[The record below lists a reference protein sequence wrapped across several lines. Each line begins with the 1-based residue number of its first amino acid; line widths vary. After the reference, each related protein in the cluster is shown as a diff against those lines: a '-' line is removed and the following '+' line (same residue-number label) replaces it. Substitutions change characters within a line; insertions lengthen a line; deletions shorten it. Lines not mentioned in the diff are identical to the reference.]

1 MAILMVGPGQQFSTI
16 HDAVNAS
23 ASGDTI
29 EIQSGV
35 YNDDFLTIRHNLT
48 LWALNGQ
55 VFMTADQNAPNGKA
69 IITEGGQGVSVTI
82 RGFDISGARVTDNNG
97 AAIRYEGGNLV
108 LGHSYIHNN
117 QEGLLATPPA
127 NLFGRGV
134 IVIGNSEFASNGD
147 GSGFTHNIYVG
158 DLKQFTINASYIH
171 DAIVGHE
178 IKSRAETTIVT
189 NNRIFDNTGSAS

>member
-35 YNDDFLTIRHNLT
+35 YNNDFLTIRHNLT

-69 IITEGGQGVSVTI
+69 IITPMNANKNDSPRNCFMRSYFPAPITFLTPTSLAL
-82 RGFDISGARVTDNNG
+82 FDARAVDKFMKLMHAMMSMNK
-97 AAIRYEGGNLV
+97 
-108 LGHSYIHNN
+108 
-117 QEGLLATPPA
+117 ATAEKIYTYCTSP
-127 NLFGRGV
+127 
-134 IVIGNSEFASNGD
+134 FAS
-147 GSGFTHNIYVG
+147 I
-158 DLKQFTINASYIH
+158 SYF
-171 DAIVGHE
+171 E
-178 IKSRAETTIVT
+178 LE
-189 NNRIFDNTGSAS
+189 